1 MRSLRWTG
9 PRLYLKDSQFREGD
23 RVEYQF
29 RMTATVLDN
38 VTQKQM
44 LKFLRLQLSC
54 SIHVLKLFPTS
65 RALWE
70 SCVQGNFYTCT
81 LCPESLTAT
90 NVRLFSVL

>member
-1 MRSLRWTG
+1 
-9 PRLYLKDSQFREGD
+9 
-23 RVEYQF
+23 
-29 RMTATVLDN
+29 MTATVLDN

-54 SIHVLKLFPTS
+54 SIHVLKLDGYVRLLLALFPTS